1 MTKGVGKPRPL
12 LLLTRKYSTKLSPTT
27 FLSA

>member
-1 MTKGVGKPRPL
+1 MTKGAGFPHPL
-12 LLLTRKYSTKLSPTT
+12 LLLTRKYSKKLSPTT